1 MLMIVYVQLMWSV
14 ATNRNM
20 QFHFAVPLSSVA
32 NIRVCGHTLKAL
44 KDETLCFADSGER
57 HMERS
62 MNLSDDIE
70 IQQVT

>member
-32 NIRVCGHTLKAL
+32 NIRVCDHTLKAL
-44 KDETLCFADSGER
+44 KDETLFR
-57 HMERS
+57 
-62 MNLSDDIE
+62 
-70 IQQVT
+70 